1 MTEDVISNITLL
13 KLNWIQGQTEKQ
25 ASENKL
31 WALMPTEKTQKQ
43 TLISMWQ
50 NWTYLIQGV
59 LYLNISNANLK
70 PHQISN

>member
-50 NWTYLIQGV
+50 NWTYL
-59 LYLNISNANLK
+59 YLNISNANLK